1 MTTAAIK
8 DGLTICVRFL
18 NQPLVK
24 EGVKNIAGIVIF
36 AFGINTIYNSYRSL
50 HSRTLTINAD
60 SPQWPQNLTKISLI
74 LSATTSRPG
83 AFIISKM
90 IGCVFSQSRLERA
103 FGPNTV
109 FAINPWH
116 PRHVVSIAAVILA
129 LPSLYGKEWQA
140 DRKLRLMA
148 LFNLIT
154 SRPVQ
159 HLGNQLHRRLIA

>member
-1 MTTAAIK
+1 MINQPSFS
-8 DGLTICVRFL
+8 VVQFL

-24 EGVKNIAGIVIF
+24 EGVKNIANVVTF
-36 AFGINTIYNSYRSL
+36 AFGITTIYNSYQSLRS
-50 HSRTLTINAD
+50 RNITIKSA
-60 SPQWPQNLTKISLI
+60 PPKWPQNLTRISLM

-83 AFIISKM
+83 VFIISKVVRC
-90 IGCVFSQSRLERA
+90 IFSQSRLERA

-116 PRHVVSIAAVILA
+116 PRHIVSIAAVILA

-140 DRKLRLMA
+140 DRNLRLMA

-154 SRPVQ
+154 SRPVL
-159 HLGNQLHRRLIA
+159 HLGNQFCRIRLIKP